1 MTPSAVRLAEG
12 FQPQDVRPWYDRAK
26 LGEIITIALP
36 SRSTAV
42 RLIRRP
48 NDYVC
53 WWPEGGRGMTMT
65 LEEAMLRLDIL
76 RDTKTA
82 SRIKSGEAD

>member
-36 SRSTAV
+36 SRSAAV
-42 RLIRRP
+42 RLIRQP
-48 NDYVC
+48 NDYVG

-65 LEEAMLRLDIL
+65 LEEAMLRLEML
-76 RDTKTA
+76 RDA
-82 SRIKSGEAD
+82 RPS

>member
-1 MTPSAVRLAEG
+1 MTSSTVQLTEG

-36 SRSTAV
+36 YRSAAV

-65 LEEAMLRLDIL
+65 IEEAMLRLDIL
-76 RDTKTA
+76 RDTKTT
-82 SRIKSGEAD
+82 RRLKTERAD

>member
-1 MTPSAVRLAEG
+1 MTSSAVRLAEG
-12 FQPQDVRPWYDRAK
+12 FQPQDVRPWYERAK

-36 SRSTAV
+36 SRSAAV

-48 NDYVC
+48 NDYVH

-65 LEEAMLRLDIL
+65 LEEAILRLDIL
-76 RDTKTA
+76 RDTKTT
-82 SRIKSGEAD
+82 SRCKSEGAD

>member
-1 MTPSAVRLAEG
+1 MTSSAVPLAEG

-36 SRSTAV
+36 SRSAAV

-48 NDYVC
+48 NDYVR

-65 LEEAMLRLDIL
+65 LEEAILRLDIL
-76 RDTKTA
+76 QDTKTT
-82 SRIKSGEAD
+82 SRLKSEEAD

>member
-1 MTPSAVRLAEG
+1 MTSSAVQLAEG

-36 SRSTAV
+36 SRSAAV

-48 NDYVC
+48 NDHVR

-65 LEEAMLRLDIL
+65 LEEAILRLDIL
-76 RDTKTA
+76 RSTKTT
-82 SRIKSGEAD
+82 RRVKSEGAD